1 MSYTRFGRYPTNVR
15 DYHTQARVERR
26 QSYLARGRTIPL
38 NPAVAAEVV
47 NMAAASAAAP
57 NAVAT
62 VANNAALNL
71 PVPKKKKKFTKVTR
85 KTLLRDVQT
94 LKNKL
99 NKRELKA
106 MGISYGDQAIY
117 TYSESIPLLTATNPG
132 SIFISQPC
140 QQVARAPLLTQG
152 TGNGERIGDKVYY
165 VTARYRLCFR
175 MDVTPFVESQYARY
189 GSIPSLPIT
198 GTPTTSV
205 WTGTYTSVFADGS
218 HVVADGITLPI
229 RIVSL
234 AIRED
239 YMNSILVADPVINR
253 DRLRLADI
261 FTNMNDWD
269 GNGGIDNEADK
280 IWLYSRK
287 VKNEAAGK
295 VRVKSDNIY
304 YLSSSASPCQ
314 VVVFDKNVPI
324 RQQYSFEQGKTDGW
338 VHGVLIHVPSILEL
352 KKFMAG
358 NSSINWTTFNKTK
371 PVVKMQGGACYYY
384 YDD

>member
-1 MSYTRFGRYPTNVR
+1 MSYTRFGRYPINVR
-15 DYHTQARVERR
+15 DYHTQARTERR
-26 QSYLARGRTIPL
+26 QSLLSRGRTIPL
-38 NPAVAAEVV
+38 DPNVAASVV
-47 NMAAASAAAP
+47 NMAAAAGAAP
-57 NAVAT
+57 NSVAP
-62 VANNAALNL
+62 VSNNAALNL
-71 PVPKKKKKFTKVTR
+71 PVPRKKKKTVKVTR
-85 KTLLRDVQT
+85 RTLLRDVQS

-106 MGISYGDQAIY
+106 MGISYGDQALY
-117 TYSESIPLLTATNPG
+117 TYSESIQLLSDVNPG
-132 SIFISQPC
+132 SYFISQPC
-140 QQVARAPLLTQG
+140 QQSSRSPVLIQG
-152 TGNGERIGDKVYY
+152 TGNGERIGDKVYF

-175 MDVTPFVESQYARY
+175 LECETFRFAQNLRY
-189 GSIPSLPIT
+189 SVIGSLPTT
-198 GTPTTSV
+198 GSPTTSA
-205 WTGTYTSVFADGS
+205 WTGTISSALTSDNGAISSGV
-218 HVVADGITLPI
+218 TLPI

-239 YMNSILVADPVINR
+239 YMNSILSATTPYNR
-253 DRLRLADI
+253 DRLRLSDI

-269 GNGGIDNEADK
+269 GNGGPDNLIDK

-304 YLSSSASPCQ
+304 YLSSTASPCQ

-324 RQQYSFEQGKTDGW
+324 RQQYSFEAGKTDGW
-338 VHGVLIHVPSILEL
+338 VHGILVHVPSIPEL
-352 KKFMAG
+352 KKFMVG
-358 NSSINWTTFNKTK
+358 TTNVNWTGFDKTK